1 MIHQSNRDIWK
12 LFQLK
17 LKINF
22 LLPCVLNF
30 TEINQNTSKCSSLKL
45 VGQIIWSMDEVYQDM
60 SYMTHFS
67 KMSAAYGMPCT
78 VCCIPCDLWIKY
90 LSQKLKVDISVKVS
104 FHSCQLKTAQ
114 NKVDLMTMLTMIVH
128 AISIMTNG
136 MFLHMVSKW
145 CARLFRYVTC
155 VESILKSN
163 NVLIVQS
170 LQVILESVCWTT
182 YARTINLI

>member
-45 VGQIIWSMDEVYQDM
+45 VGQIIWSMDDVYQDM
-60 SYMTHFS
+60 SYMTHQQN
-67 KMSAAYGMPCT
+67 
-78 VCCIPCDLWIKY
+78 VCSIRYALHGLIKY
-90 LSQKLKVDISVKVS
+90 LSQTLKVDISVKVS

-114 NKVDLMTMLTMIVH
+114 NKVDLMTMFTMTVH

-182 YARTINLI
+182 YARTVSLI